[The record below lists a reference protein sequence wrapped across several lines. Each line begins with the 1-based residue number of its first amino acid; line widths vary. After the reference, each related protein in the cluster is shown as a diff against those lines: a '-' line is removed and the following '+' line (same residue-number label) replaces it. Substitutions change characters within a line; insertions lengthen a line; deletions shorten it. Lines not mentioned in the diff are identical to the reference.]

1 MNPATTSLD
10 TIDLL
15 EHTWERAVPH
25 RQFERL
31 RREAP
36 VFWHEVPDDTGFW
49 AVTKYHDVKAISRDT
64 HTWSTEIGTTFL
76 RTQTPEFIEVAS
88 LMLLN
93 MDPPK
98 QTRYRKLVSAGFT
111 PRMIAKLAGTIQRRC
126 EEIARDARDKG
137 GEVEFVT
144 DVAECIPLQMICDM
158 LGVPEEDHHLIFS
171 WSNRMVGMQDPDFR
185 NTPEDG
191 ELAAAEIFAYCDG
204 LVDDRRARPRD
215 DILSVLVHA
224 EIDGDRLSR
233 EEIDA
238 FFVLLCVAGN
248 ETTRNLISH
257 AMLALIEHPA
267 SYRELVDGIGD
278 DGLWRTATEEFLR
291 WGSSIHNFR
300 RTATRDT
307 EIRGQ
312 RIGAG
317 DKVVTFYMSAN
328 HDEEVFPDP
337 YVFDIRRTP
346 NDHVTFGGGGPH
358 FCLGANLA
366 RLEITCMIREL
377 LRRFPSA
384 ELTGPVRRMRSDF
397 INGIKHM
404 PVRLGG

>member
-1 MNPATTSLD
+1 VQN
-10 TIDLL
+10 
-15 EHTWERAVPH
+15 
-25 RQFERL
+25 
-31 RREAP
+31 
-36 VFWHEVPDDTGFW
+36 
-49 AVTKYHDVKAISRDT
+49 
-64 HTWSTEIGTTFL
+64 
-76 RTQTPEFIEVAS
+76 
-88 LMLLN
+88 
-93 MDPPK
+93 
-98 QTRYRKLVSAGFT
+98 
-111 PRMIAKLAGTIQRRC
+111 
-126 EEIARDARDKG
+126 ARDKG

-404 PVRLGG
+404 PVRLGGGGGQAPAVGWAVPPGPPPWPPPGPRVGRRGRHFSRALAILGSLVWRLRKPLLVGSTAPLSFMQVRNACMAELSAPPP